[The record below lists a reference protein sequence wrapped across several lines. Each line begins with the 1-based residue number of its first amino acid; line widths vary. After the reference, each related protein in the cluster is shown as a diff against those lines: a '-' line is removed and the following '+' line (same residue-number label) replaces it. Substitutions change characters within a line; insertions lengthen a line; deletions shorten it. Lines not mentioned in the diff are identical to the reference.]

1 MDQQESSVRHRH
13 ATNPSLD
20 ISTAERDEKTTN
32 GAVKEQGG
40 KVAPDAV
47 KRRQS
52 SSDGSAGWMAMLTK
66 PVDPLT
72 LAVFR
77 FLFGAAMVVHIVRAV
92 LTQDVIEANFQDFFP
107 ETNFHYYFAMNV
119 WKPPVDVTWL
129 IFWACAVSAGLLSI
143 GFLYRLASLS
153 FLFLFT
159 YINLMEKARY
169 NNHYYLYVLVSFLFL
184 ITDCHTSFSLD
195 HLIARWRGKK
205 NERTVPAWHLYIFR
219 FQIFVCYFYGS
230 IAKMNY
236 DWVIRGEPCKT
247 WFYRVEPIRQL
258 AEMVVPV
265 EYVPSVIGYFFS
277 TGGLA
282 FDFLIGFMLL
292 SQTFRPM
299 GFLLT
304 FGFHLTNHFVFKIG
318 TFPWV
323 MMATNIIFIEPETA
337 SKIPILKSFAY
348 SAYPKS
354 NDEKKTK
361 ISKLCRPL
369 LVLLFCYVTAQC
381 LVPFRHWL
389 YPGDVNWTME
399 GHQFSWRMMLNAE
412 DVVLRTL
419 IRPQDGAEV
428 VHTGYQLNARQMKR
442 MITDPEMIL
451 QYAQYLGRE
460 HMQTT
465 GSPAS
470 VRLDMW
476 RSLNNRPFQRWVDPS
491 VDLTTTDYWAFH
503 YAWLEPQLPDSAL
516 DFSEM
521 DRIRAE
527 ARDHGK
533 MASFFM
539 DKPGGVFKT
548 TLQAG
553 GPCSNVTLLAVSG
566 DVTVQVRKVHTP
578 VPVGT
583 EFALPATG
591 GFHRVRTGG
600 DGPAAVWAYLHD
612 CSPGHFHD
620 AMMMTSMDSWEL

>member
-1 MDQQESSVRHRH
+1 MDQQQSSVRHRH
-13 ATNPSLD
+13 ATNPTQD
-20 ISTAERDEKTTN
+20 ISTAERDEKTSN

-40 KVAPDAV
+40 KGAPDPV

-52 SSDGSAGWMAMLTK
+52 SSDGPAGWMAMLTK

-119 WKPPVDVTWL
+119 WKPPVDVTWF
-129 IFWACAVSAGLLSI
+129 IFWACA
-143 GFLYRLASLS
+143 
-153 FLFLFT
+153 
-159 YINLMEKARY
+159 
-169 NNHYYLYVLVSFLFL
+169 
-184 ITDCHTSFSLD
+184 
-195 HLIARWRGKK
+195 
-205 NERTVPAWHLYIFR
+205 
-219 FQIFVCYFYGS
+219 
-230 IAKMNY
+230 
-236 DWVIRGEPCKT
+236 
-247 WFYRVEPIRQL
+247 
-258 AEMVVPV
+258 
-265 EYVPSVIGYFFS
+265 
-277 TGGLA
+277 
-282 FDFLIGFMLL
+282 
-292 SQTFRPM
+292 
-299 GFLLT
+299 
-304 FGFHLTNHFVFKIG
+304 
-318 TFPWV
+318 
-323 MMATNIIFIEPETA
+323 
-337 SKIPILKSFAY
+337 
-348 SAYPKS
+348 
-354 NDEKKTK
+354 
-361 ISKLCRPL
+361 LCRPL

-620 AMMMTSMDSWEL
+620 TMMMTSMDSWEL